1 MPSIRLFRTQFLHNI
16 NQRNV
21 HRTDNE
27 NTTISVLFR
36 SFTTAGGFTYFSRN
50 ESVEITI
57 DECTF
62 INNTA
67 EFDETEN
74 DRPVLFKADGHGGAI
89 LVRLAQVIGA
99 KIEITN
105 SVFDSN
111 FAGVDGAGIY
121 FSLSENFS
129 SSSITLYNNTF
140 SNNVAFEATGGAISF
155 NIFSISFNNSM
166 LVENC
171 RFFNNSGGAGGA
183 VGVSLYDSSS
193 ASTDLQDRVSFV
205 DCEFVENKAKDEG
218 TAVGLFSLVGVE
230 EFGFPIDFVNWYVQ
244 SR

>member
-16 NQRNV
+16 NQHNV
-21 HRTDNE
+21 HRRDNE
-27 NTTISVLFR
+27 NTAISELFR
-36 SFTTAGGFTYFSRN
+36 IITTAGGFTYYSSN

-74 DRPVLFKADGHGGAI
+74 DRPVLFKANGHGGAI
-89 LVRLAQVIGA
+89 LVRLAQVIEA

-105 SVFDSN
+105 SVFYSN
-111 FAGVDGAGIY
+111 IAGVGGAGIY
-121 FSLSENFS
+121 FSFNFS
-129 SSSITLYNNTF
+129 SSSTKLYNNTF
-140 SNNVAFEATGGAISF
+140 SNNVAYQATGGAISF

-183 VGVSLYDSSS
+183 VGVSQYDSSS

-205 DCEFVENKAKDEG
+205 DCEFVENKAKDKG

-230 EFGFPIDFVNWYVQ
+230 EFGFPVDFVNWYVQ